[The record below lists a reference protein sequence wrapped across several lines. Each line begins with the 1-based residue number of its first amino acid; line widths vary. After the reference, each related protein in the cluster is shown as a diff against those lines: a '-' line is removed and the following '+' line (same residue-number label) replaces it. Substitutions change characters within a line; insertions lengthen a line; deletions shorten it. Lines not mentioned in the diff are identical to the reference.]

1 MKKKILIVDDNRLSL
16 EIARQTLEQAG
27 YEVITEET
35 GEKGIEIIKR
45 IKIDLVVLDLILPRL
60 DGFGFLAICKSDPA
74 LQHIPVIVL
83 TARDSQ
89 QEIEEAKGMGALD
102 CFVKY
107 RMPPAKLREY
117 IKLILGQ

>member
-16 EIARQTLEQAG
+16 EITRQTLEQAG

-35 GEKGIEIIKR
+35 GEKGLEIIKR
-45 IKIDLVVLDLILPRL
+45 IKIDLVVLDLILPGL
-60 DGFGFLAICKSDPA
+60 DGFGFLAISKNDPA

-89 QEIEEAKGMGALD
+89 QEIEEVKGMGALD
-102 CFVKY
+102 CFVKH

-117 IKLILGQ
+117 VKLILGQ